1 MHETFSVE
9 QANNI
14 VKAMNRIEFHPTM
27 QCEEKNEY
35 GKQHGLSYMQV
46 NGEWQCTL
54 CATRQFNKQAEAEE
68 TEKSINADRKRRTRA
83 LNELSVYRDNTLSGA
98 TFDKYMADNRF
109 NDEVR
114 ANKQKA
120 QQLAERLSNGEVLN
134 VFIQSNETGVGK
146 SHLAMAILEYV
157 NSTPDAVAIGKEC
170 VFLEMANIYDLVLD
184 SMGDDESKYTLM
196 YFSEMA
202 KRADLLVL
210 DDLGAEI
217 GNINTNKQ
225 ASDFASRFFRS
236 LVDARQ
242 DKSTIYTTNLSSAK
256 LGEVYDR
263 KVVSRVLRGTKAKN
277 GFVIFNNTKDL
288 RPVIDE
294 IDFGF

>member
-1 MHETFSVE
+1 MHENFPVE
-9 QANNI
+9 QANSI
-14 VKAMNRIEFHPTM
+14 VKAMDRIEFHPTM
-27 QCEEKNEY
+27 RCEETNEY

-46 NGEWQCTL
+46 NGKWQCTL
-54 CATRQFNKQAEAEE
+54 CATQEFRREAETEE

-83 LNELSVYRDNTLSGA
+83 LNDLSVYRDNTLRGA
-98 TFDKYMADNRF
+98 TFDKYMADTRF

-114 ANKQKA
+114 NNKQKA

-157 NSTPDAVAIGKEC
+157 NSTPDAIAVGKEC

-184 SMGDDESKYTLM
+184 SMGDDDSKYTLM

-263 KVVSRVLRGTKAKN
+263 KVVSRVLRGTKAKD
-277 GFVIFNNTKDL
+277 GFVIFKETKDL